1 VVNARLVAEAH
12 VRPRTVLADPVPNDE
27 VERDLLQAR
36 ALVDSAMFNHRQR
49 SAARS
54 LMELPPDGET
64 TRTTLR
70 RLVTTVREELMCI
83 MLATRGCGEQ
93 WYEALPEMGSL
104 ATAGISVRMLCSSE
118 TVPTVDRVRFL
129 DQAQAL
135 GIHVRVAKMPP
146 QELVIVDGRKA
157 LVRGNVG
164 SAGQQVLIARAPA
177 IVGAL
182 RTLFISSFDS
192 ALPAADYRRLGDG
205 EWDDLTRQVLAF
217 LSTGHKDSV
226 AARELGMSVRTYR
239 RYVAV
244 IMRDMGAGSRF
255 QAGVRAA
262 ELGLLPGR
270 ISNSRNRLGLM
281 AVPGAAASHP
291 TMPPSTRNTA
301 PVI

>member
-1 VVNARLVAEAH
+1 VVNAILAAEAR
-12 VRPRTVLADPVPNDE
+12 VGPRTVLADPVLNDE

-49 SAARS
+49 SAARP

-70 RLVTTVREELMCI
+70 RLVTTAREELMCVT
-83 MLATRGCGEQ
+83 LATRRCGEQ
-93 WYEALPEMGSL
+93 WYEALPEMGRL
-104 ATAGISVRMLCSSE
+104 ATAGISVRMLCSPE

-135 GIHVRVAKMPP
+135 GIHVRVAKMLP

-164 SAGQQVLIARAPA
+164 SADQQVLIARAPA

-192 ALPAADYRRLGDG
+192 ALPAADYRRLGDR

-244 IMRDMGAGSRF
+244 IMRDTGAGSRF

-270 ISNSRNRLGLM
+270 IIRT
-281 AVPGAAASHP
+281 AAAASHP

>member
-1 VVNARLVAEAH
+1 MNAKLVAEAR
-12 VRPRTVLADPVPNDE
+12 VGPRTVLSDPVPNDE
-27 VERDLLQAR
+27 VERDLLAAR
-36 ALVDSAMFNHRQR
+36 ALVDSAMFSHRQR

-54 LMELPPDGET
+54 LLELPPDGET

-70 RLVTTVREELMCI
+70 RLVTTAREELMCV
-83 MLATRGCGEQ
+83 MLATRGYGEQ
-93 WYEALPEMGSL
+93 WYEALPEIGSL
-104 ATAGISVRMLCSSE
+104 ATAGISVRMLCSWE
-118 TVPTVDRVRFL
+118 TVRTVDRVRFL

-135 GIHVRVAKMPP
+135 GVHVRVARMPP

-157 LVRGNVG
+157 LVRGNAG
-164 SAGQQVLIARAPA
+164 SAGQQILIARAPA

-192 ALPAADYRRLGDG
+192 ALPAADYRRLGDR
-205 EWDDLTRQVLAF
+205 EWDGLTQQVLAF

-239 RYVAV
+239 RNVAG
-244 IMRDMGAGSRF
+244 IMRDIGAGSRF

-262 ELGLLPGR
+262 ELGL
-270 ISNSRNRLGLM
+270 M
-281 AVPGAAASHP
+281 ASHP

>member
-1 VVNARLVAEAH
+1 MNAKLVAEAR
-12 VRPRTVLADPVPNDE
+12 VGPRTVLADPVPNDE

-83 MLATRGCGEQ
+83 MLATRCGGEQ

-118 TVPTVDRVRFL
+118 TVATVDRVRFL

-146 QELVIVDGRKA
+146 HELVIVDGRKA
-157 LVRGNVG
+157 LVRNVG

-205 EWDDLTRQVLAF
+205 EWDGLTRQVLAF

-244 IMRDMGAGSRF
+244 IMRDIGAGSRF

-270 ISNSRNRLGLM
+270 ISNSRNRLGLV
-281 AVPGAAASHP
+281 AVPG
-291 TMPPSTRNTA
+291 
-301 PVI
+301 